1 MKGSE
6 VMKKL
11 SVLWLLLLLV
21 GCGNASSSLEGE
33 WLGTDKNGGGGRVTF
48 NEDHSVLVEMGLL
61 NTSYQWDV
69 EDDILL
75 LKRNDK
81 VAYKYKINQQNKDN
95 ITLQELDEE
104 GKVGE
109 GNDIQLNRKHK

>member
-21 GCGNASSSLEGE
+21 GCGNVSSSLEGE
-33 WLGTDKNGGGGRVTF
+33 WLGIDKNGGGGRVTF

-81 VAYKYKINQQNKDN
+81 VAYKYKIDQQNKDN
-95 ITLQELDEE
+95 VILQELDEE

-109 GNDIQLNRKHK
+109 GNDIQLNRKQK